1 MDPPPAPDTARPA
14 EPPPSSPEPAPA
26 AASGP
31 AAAVVAL
38 ARSRWLRRLIPWIS
52 LATGIAGALM
62 MDRGPKRGTGVAV
75 AALGIWLVL
84 LVQQWL
90 ARVEAPAGGIRARV
104 VWVAKLSSLFAAQS
118 LLQLNL
124 FFALPF
130 YLRAADLHDPGHVA
144 FLVLLIVLGAAS
156 LWDPLTE
163 ALFARPRLGA
173 WLPAVSSFVA
183 LAAVLP
189 GLHLSTQH
197 SLWIAAGVAGS
208 GAAITL
214 QAGTRPGAR
223 VANLPLVALL
233 VRAIPLALWL
243 GALRVVPAAPL
254 RLASVDFGAQL
265 VDRWVTA
272 PLRDGAAVP
281 ARLYCATA
289 IWAPL
294 GVRDRLFHVWTK
306 DGKPRVRVELAIRG
320 GRGAGFR
327 TFSRI
332 TPGRGGSGRY
342 RCSVETASG
351 QVLGSKALRLSAG
364 PRGPATTPQ

>member
-1 MDPPPAPDTARPA
+1 
-14 EPPPSSPEPAPA
+14 
-26 AASGP
+26 
-31 AAAVVAL
+31 V
-38 ARSRWLRRLIPWIS
+38 LRRLLPWIS
-52 LATGIAGALM
+52 LATGIAGAIS
-62 MDRGPKRGTGVAV
+62 MDRGPKRGTVVALAAIGV
-75 AALGIWLVL
+75 WLVL
-84 LVQQWL
+84 LAQQWL
-90 ARVEAPAGGIRARV
+90 AGVQTPSGPIRARI
-104 VWVAKLSSLFAAQS
+104 VWLAKLSSLIAAQS
-118 LLQLNL
+118 LVQLTL

-130 YLRAADLHDPGHVA
+130 YARAADLSDPGHLA
-144 FLVLLIVLGAAS
+144 FLALLLVLGAIS

-208 GAAITL
+208 GAAFKL

-233 VRAIPLALWL
+233 VLAIPLALWL

-254 RLASVDFGAQL
+254 RLASIAFGAQL
-265 VDRWVTA
+265 DQRWVTTA
-272 PLRDGAAVP
+272 LADGSAVP
-281 ARLYCATA
+281 ARLFCATA
-289 IWAPL
+289 ISAPL

-306 DGKPRVRVELAIRG
+306 DGKPRVRVELTIRG

-332 TPGRGGSGRY
+332 TPGRNGAGRY
-342 RCSVETASG
+342 GCRVETASG
-351 QVLGSKALRLSAG
+351 QVLGAKTLHLR
-364 PRGPATTPQ
+364 